1 MEKLGKI
8 LKNRYVL
15 ILTIFLVW
23 LAFFDQDN
31 LFRQFKLTR
40 ELDEAREKQEYYSSE
55 YKKDST
61 LLKQLENDP
70 EVMEKMAREKY
81 LMKKDDE
88 KIFLIVED
96 EKEK

>member
-1 MEKLGKI
+1 MEKIGKI

-15 ILTIFLVW
+15 ILAIFIVW

-40 ELDEAREKQEYYSSE
+40 ELDEAREKQEYYSTE
-55 YKKDST
+55 YNKDST

-70 EVMEKMAREKY
+70 EVMEKMARENY

-96 EKEK
+96 KEEK

>member
-1 MEKLGKI
+1 MEKFGKI

-15 ILTIFLVW
+15 ILTIFVVW

-31 LFRQFKLTR
+31 LFRQFKLAR

-61 LLKQLENDP
+61 LNEQLENDP

-96 EKEK
+96 ENEK

>member
-1 MEKLGKI
+1 MEKLLKI
-8 LKNRYVL
+8 LKNKYVL
-15 ILTIFLVW
+15 IVAIFIAW

-31 LFRQFKLTR
+31 LFRQFKLTQ
-40 ELDEAREKQEYYSSE
+40 ELDEARERQEYFSSE

-61 LLKQLENDP
+61 LLHQLENDP

-96 EKEK
+96 EEK